1 MLVAIVLL
9 VANVLL
15 RYPTQKE
22 KEKEKKKKKKKKN
35 SRMDTNNESLT
46 MTYLSSLLL
55 LLTLTFIVT
64 KDQISYNVSF
74 IICLYSFKHATHWRM
89 GQTIN
94 S

>member
-22 KEKEKKKKKKKKN
+22 KGKKKKN

-89 GQTIN
+89 GQKIN